1 MAQSAAAQSG
11 MTFDAADD
19 EREPFAA
26 YLTDDGSQAAAQA
39 VASQR
44 GWSTSSIR
52 KGGLATA
59 LRLLG
64 VAPPAR
70 FIIVDIDGPADRGG
84 RERPA
89 SSWRGSASQVMA
101 LGTVNDVNYFRRIM
115 RTGARD
121 YLMKP
126 IDADMPRRDL
136 RPARAAGRRR

>member
-1 MAQSAAAQSG
+1 MAQAARALQSG
-11 MTFDAADD
+11 MVFDPDD
-19 EREPFAA
+19 GEREPFAA
-26 YLTDDGSQAAAQA
+26 YLTDDGSTAAAQA

-44 GWSTSSIR
+44 GWSTSNIR
-52 KGGLATA
+52 KGGLPAA

-70 FIIVDIDGPADRGG
+70 FMIIDIEGLPIEEVEQGLTELTRLG
-84 RERPA
+84 
-89 SSWRGSASQVMA
+89 SQVMA

-126 IDADMPRRDL
+126 IDADELGADL
-136 RPARAAGRRR
+136 RPP